1 MFSRISATLKK
12 QSAHTLR
19 RLHEAIH
26 ASFTPE
32 PISADLSHV
41 WDVKSWLKSYI
52 PALQN
57 HSRHHSFRFQK
68 GKGKHT
74 KYIEMSYRNWSKSNR
89 KEWLPTDSDA
99 IRMLDVVPKGAPS
112 ILRPEYTKC
121 PSIDDLT
128 AGLQQFSSRLSVD
141 DSSWWLNFIKTE
153 ENERLSWQRRTDEEL
168 KAAGKASF
176 CLKDL
181 AYREIDNDLE
191 ISDEASEKRV
201 GELEKLMDKN
211 NTFPKVSAF
220 VTNVSISIFAT
231 YTTSMR
237 IPFSLEGMYH
247 IKCVSLHDI
256 HLWRFKCKDD
266 RS

>member
-1 MFSRISATLKK
+1 MFSRISATLGK
-12 QSAHTLR
+12 QPAHTLPS
-19 RLHEAIH
+19 LHKVIH

-68 GKGKHT
+68 GIGKNA

-99 IRMLDVVPKGAPS
+99 VRMLDVVPKGAPS

-121 PSIDDLT
+121 PSIADLRN
-128 AGLQQFSSRLSVD
+128 GLQQFSSRLSVD

-153 ENERLSWQRRTDEEL
+153 ENERLAWQRRTDDER
-168 KAAGKASF
+168 KAAGKAF

-181 AYREIDNDLE
+181 TYREINDLE
-191 ISDEASEKRV
+191 IADEASAKRV
-201 GELEKLMDKN
+201 GELERLMDKN
-211 NTFPKVSAF
+211 NIFPKVSVF
-220 VTNVSISIFAT
+220 VTNVSVRILAT
-231 YTTSMR
+231 YT
-237 IPFSLEGMYH
+237 
-247 IKCVSLHDI
+247 I
-256 HLWRFKCKDD
+256 HAVHCIL
-266 RS
+266 S